1 LIPSQNNKIKT
12 YVFSIVIVTVLYVS
26 ESLIP
31 KPFPWIRIG
40 FSNIVFML
48 LLKQKKLNL
57 PEIYLI
63 LLFRNII
70 ASVIAGTAGIA
81 VFAISLISSGGAI
94 FIMYLMFRILRESA
108 SFLSVSVAG
117 AMTNMFLQLL
127 TGSLIIFQNTG
138 LLLMS
143 RYFLL
148 FAFVSGLLTG
158 YISNKLYAKLSEKK
172 FFIFK

>member
-94 FIMYLMFRILRESA
+94 FIMYLMFRIL
-108 SFLSVSVAG
+108 
-117 AMTNMFLQLL
+117 
-127 TGSLIIFQNTG
+127 NT
-138 LLLMS
+138 L
-143 RYFLL
+143 
-148 FAFVSGLLTG
+148 
-158 YISNKLYAKLSEKK
+158 
-172 FFIFK
+172 